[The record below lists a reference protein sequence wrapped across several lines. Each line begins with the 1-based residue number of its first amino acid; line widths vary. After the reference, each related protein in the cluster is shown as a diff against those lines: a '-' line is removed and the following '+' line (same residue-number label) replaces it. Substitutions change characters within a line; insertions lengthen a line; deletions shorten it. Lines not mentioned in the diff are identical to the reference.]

1 MALKTTQIPT
11 ISGKPEL
18 VEASIGLVDKW
29 VSEAAQLK
37 ENKSSQ
43 RLSGLLKDP
52 NGLDFAVGFID
63 GVIRPEDIRVAAT
76 NLYQLRTLSPRFL
89 PWPLRALLGLGANL
103 APLLPWPVIP
113 IARSVLRSF
122 VSHLVIDASQSK
134 FRRATRKLGLDAT
147 LNVNL
152 LGEAVLGHAEADKRL
167 SHVAEILSRPETE
180 YVSVKVS
187 AIVAPHSP
195 WAFDQTVQEVIE
207 RLTPLYKIA
216 ADSPKKKFINLDME
230 EYRDLDMTIAV
241 FKGLLA
247 KPEFKELSAGIV
259 LQAYLPDALRVM
271 IDLQQWA
278 ALRVIDGGAPI
289 KVRVVKGANL
299 PMERVDAEMHDWPLA
314 T

>member
-11 ISGKPEL
+11 ISGRDEL
-18 VEASIGLVDKW
+18 VDASLELVQKW
-29 VSEAAQLK
+29 VTDASKLR
-37 ENKSSQ
+37 ENKSSK

-76 NLYQLRTLSPRFL
+76 NLYQLRTLTPRFL

-103 APLLPWPVIP
+103 APLFPWPVIP
-113 IARSVLRSF
+113 IARTVLRSF
-122 VSHLVIDASQSK
+122 VSHLVIDASRSK
-134 FRRATRKLGLDAT
+134 FRRATKKLGLDAT

-195 WAFDQTVQEVIE
+195 WAFDQTVHEVIE

-216 ADSPKKKFINLDME
+216 ADSPKE
-230 EYRDLDMTIAV
+230 EI
-241 FKGLLA
+241 
-247 KPEFKELSAGIV
+247 
-259 LQAYLPDALRVM
+259 
-271 IDLQQWA
+271 
-278 ALRVIDGGAPI
+278 
-289 KVRVVKGANL
+289 
-299 PMERVDAEMHDWPLA
+299 H
-314 T
+314 